1 MIHIVFYPDL
11 KFIYSNGAN
20 YQTTDIEEAAKLFK
34 QDYPE
39 AIFVYAQLKKHLK

>member
-1 MIHIVFYPDL
+1 MIHIVFYPDSQS
-11 KFIYSNGAN
+11 IYSNGVN

-39 AIFVYAQLKKHLK
+39 AIFVYAQLKQL